1 MLERRETAAPIH
13 MATTLAK
20 PRKQQEVATSFHL
33 ANNGKTKF
41 RSNHYNTFGLNF
53 GLPKNGGT
61 CPGATSGPGGCLDV
75 RTGCKRE
82 TCYMAKIVQIY
93 KAVGTTLDN
102 NTKMVVGQAYDEM
115 VRVIRASVQ
124 DFVDSNE
131 EKDWYFRLHYS
142 GDFFSADYAK
152 AWAEVINEFP
162 KVKFWVYTR
171 SFHLVQYLVDCTN
184 LTIMLSI
191 DPVNKDKGLAIARL
205 YEARPNIGLAW
216 LGKEKP
222 EGFRWVTC
230 PETSGILENTK
241 ERGACA
247 KCRLCIDRYKSKV
260 KNIQFLI
267 H

>member
-1 MLERRETAAPIH
+1 
-13 MATTLAK
+13 
-20 PRKQQEVATSFHL
+20 
-33 ANNGKTKF
+33 
-41 RSNHYNTFGLNF
+41 
-53 GLPKNGGT
+53 
-61 CPGATSGPGGCLDV
+61 
-75 RTGCKRE
+75 
-82 TCYMAKIVQIY
+82 MAKIVQIY
-93 KAVGTTLDN
+93 KSVGARLSDN
-102 NTKMVVGQAYDEM
+102 TRLVVGKSYSDM
-115 VRVIRASVQ
+115 VPVIRASVQ
-124 DFVDSNE
+124 RFVEDNE

-152 AWAEVINEFP
+152 AWATVINEFP

-184 LTIMLSI
+184 LTVMLSI
-191 DPVNKDKGLAIARL
+191 DPVNKEKGLALARL
-205 YEARPNIGLAW
+205 YETRPNIGLAW

-247 KCRLCIDRYKSKV
+247 KCRLCIDRYKTKV